1 MIDSSSS
8 QAQVA
13 RSYFAAFDGRDP
25 DAIAAHVTDDFVNDH
40 TAALGSG
47 CVGREEYRSR
57 LPGFL
62 DSMPG
67 LHYEIDSVVAD
78 RDAVAVFYTMTGRF
92 QGKAPFSVRGAQLL
106 RIRDGLVAA
115 RTDYWD
121 SAGFL
126 LQVDDAAA
134 ETLRGLG
141 IG

>member
-8 QAQVA
+8 PANLA
-13 RSYFAAFDGRDP
+13 RSYFAAFEGRDP

-47 CVGREEYRSR
+47 CVGRNEYRSR

-62 DSMPG
+62 ESMPG
-67 LHYEIDSVVAD
+67 LRYAIESLIAD
-78 RDAVAVFYTMTGRF
+78 GDHVAVFYTMTGRF
-92 QGKAPFSVRGAQLL
+92 QGDAPFSVRGAQRL
-106 RIRDGLVAA
+106 RIRDGLIAE

-134 ETLRGLG
+134 TTLRGLG
-141 IG
+141 IS